1 MWPAVS
7 HDSDRENYYFQQ
19 DGATPHCANKCL
31 DFLEEKFPG
40 RVISRRAVTQWPA
53 HSPDLS
59 PLDYWFWS
67 VMQSAVYKMKPK
79 DLQELQNVV
88 NSAASQID
96 EEEIRRSIANFSIR
110 AQKCYQNKGGH
121 FEAEIK

>member
-1 MWPAVS
+1 MVKFGFK
-7 HDSDRENYYFQQ
+7 ENSKYK
-19 DGATPHCANKCL
+19 D
-31 DFLEEKFPG
+31 E
-40 RVISRRAVTQWPA
+40 VISRRAETQWPA

-88 NSAASQID
+88 NNAASQID

-110 AQKCYQNKGGH
+110 AQKCHQNKGGH